1 MVPLWFKSHK
11 GHLITR
17 HMYQVHAYSGLSL
30 PRRRPGGQ
38 CWSTVVMKRMRMM
51 MVVIMGLES
60 LPQRKAVEEAVRPS
74 VRD

>member
-1 MVPLWFKSHK
+1 
-11 GHLITR
+11 
-17 HMYQVHAYSGLSL
+17 
-30 PRRRPGGQ
+30 
-38 CWSTVVMKRMRMM
+38 MKRMRMM